1 MYEED
6 RQTALAMYNRLF
18 DEVDDEQGLL
28 QLLVSPT
35 RQAVV
40 IARSYNAKE
49 RKLQVH
55 AQSREES
62 DTASDGAAPE
72 FMGVIES
79 IREEALSRQ
88 APKTA
93 EVSADQFSMFEDDF
107 FAPTP
112 ETPAAPAEAEPEAP
126 AEEAAVEAPAEA
138 SPAEAAEA
146 EAPAPAASVDEVDA
160 FIADFSIPAGQQEF
174 APDAGEQTAP
184 AEPAEP
190 AQPEEAEAPAE
201 SDEDDSAP
209 IAIEEEDDEE
219 YDDEYY
225 DDEEYEPVRKPR
237 VFLLILYILL
247 AVPVGLLGIMLLI
260 VPTLLFL
267 VLAGLIITGGVMAVT
282 SAFGSGI
289 AVFADIMVIIGMA
302 FILLALGLLALWIA
316 VWLVGGV
323 MVGLVRGLIH
333 LGGKWCYKEVEA

>member
-6 RQTALAMYNRLF
+6 RQTALAMYNQLF

-88 APKTA
+88 TPKTA

-126 AEEAAVEAPAEA
+126 AEEAAAPVAE
-138 SPAEAAEA
+138 AEA
-146 EAPAPAASVDEVDA
+146 EAPAETAEPATDEPVDEVDA
-160 FIADFSIPAGQQEF
+160 FIADFAIPADQQEF

>member
-6 RQTALAMYNRLF
+6 RQTALAMYNQLF

-62 DTASDGAAPE
+62 ETADYGTAPE
-72 FMGVIES
+72 FIGVIDG
-79 IREEALSRQ
+79 ILEEALSRQ

-126 AEEAAVEAPAEA
+126 AEEATAAEAPAVEVEAAAEAPAETA
-138 SPAEAAEA
+138 EPATDE
-146 EAPAPAASVDEVDA
+146 PVDEVDA
-160 FIADFSIPAGQQEF
+160 FIADFSIPADQQEF

-184 AEPAEP
+184 AE
-190 AQPEEAEAPAE
+190 
-201 SDEDDSAP
+201 
-209 IAIEEEDDEE
+209 
-219 YDDEYY
+219 
-225 DDEEYEPVRKPR
+225 
-237 VFLLILYILL
+237 
-247 AVPVGLLGIMLLI
+247 VPS
-260 VPTLLFL
+260 L
-267 VLAGLIITGGVMAVT
+267 VI
-282 SAFGSGI
+282 
-289 AVFADIMVIIGMA
+289 FAHIF
-302 FILLALGLLALWIA
+302 FILKAMAKKAKSMKTLSFP
-316 VWLVGGV
+316 
-323 MVGLVRGLIH
+323 
-333 LGGKWCYKEVEA
+333 KWRKRL

>member
-6 RQTALAMYNRLF
+6 RQTALAMYNQLF

-112 ETPAAPAEAEPEAP
+112 ETPAAPRPQK
-126 AEEAAVEAPAEA
+126 
-138 SPAEAAEA
+138 
-146 EAPAPAASVDEVDA
+146 DTCRI
-160 FIADFSIPAGQQEF
+160 FC
-174 APDAGEQTAP
+174 
-184 AEPAEP
+184 
-190 AQPEEAEAPAE
+190 
-201 SDEDDSAP
+201 
-209 IAIEEEDDEE
+209 
-219 YDDEYY
+219 
-225 DDEEYEPVRKPR
+225 RR
-237 VFLLILYILL
+237 
-247 AVPVGLLGIMLLI
+247 
-260 VPTLLFL
+260 
-267 VLAGLIITGGVMAVT
+267 
-282 SAFGSGI
+282 
-289 AVFADIMVIIGMA
+289 
-302 FILLALGLLALWIA
+302 
-316 VWLVGGV
+316 
-323 MVGLVRGLIH
+323 
-333 LGGKWCYKEVEA
+333 C